1 MKKRT
6 ILFLALGLAATLQAQ
21 NAAPEQA
28 ASPAPQ
34 ANQTAVTEQKS
45 TSDSAAVAQV
55 APDSA
60 KATTVAVDSSV
71 TAASAAIADSATVA
85 SAPADSAKKEAL
97 PVTDT
102 VLVAQ
107 APADSAVKPVADTTT
122 AAVQAPADSAKASTD
137 SALVKQE
144 PKADSSVAQV
154 PADSA
159 KAPVDS
165 ALAKQEKAKVAKA
178 LANKLGE
185 IVHGNAYNTVGNEAA
200 AATIGSNLNS
210 PHRMHGSKL
219 VYFDP
224 IAEQGVL
231 AFGNSLTYFL
241 SFSNENNLG
250 LLSAGMAFGKFG
262 FAIDYAMAK
271 AWRYTDHAD
280 GTSET
285 EKNTAAGSIV
295 GAKASMNFG
304 SFDLAIAGHYQT
316 PYGNALLSLPHSEQE
331 YDAWAADGYLG
342 LSYSGDLI
350 YWTLGVGAVRNDAKF
365 KSSVSE
371 IKVIDGQTYLATTKT
386 TISDTLSNIEILPE
400 FSIGAT
406 ALSSENA
413 NVYLGVNAAG
423 AVVVFDEIT
432 GINDRHHEAVLLL
445 TPNILGEV
453 MLSKYFMAFG
463 GASYN
468 WVAAQYSDRELNNE
482 ANKTILT
489 ATNSTTVSLGARF
502 EYGPAAI
509 ELAFEKT
516 FLQNPFGAF
525 SSTDGIVTSLGAFI
539 NF

>member
-34 ANQTAVTEQKS
+34 TNQTAVTEQKS

-60 KATTVAVDSSV
+60 KATTVVVDSSV
-71 TAASAAIADSATVA
+71 TAAPSASADSATVA

-122 AAVQAPADSAKASTD
+122 AAAKAPVD
-137 SALVKQE
+137 SALAKQE
-144 PKADSSVAQV
+144 PKADSVVAQV

-178 LANKLGE
+178 PANKLGE

-304 SFDLAIAGHYQT
+304 SFDVAIAGHYQT

-413 NVYLGVNAAG
+413 NVYLGLNAAG

-489 ATNSTTVSLGARF
+489 ATNSTTVNLGARF

>member
-45 TSDSAAVAQV
+45 TSNSAAVAQV

-137 SALVKQE
+137 AALVKQE
-144 PKADSSVAQV
+144 PKADSVVAQV
-154 PADSA
+154 VAEPA
-159 KAPVDS
+159 KAP
-165 ALAKQEKAKVAKA
+165 
-178 LANKLGE
+178 ANKLGE

-350 YWTLGVGAVRNDAKF
+350 YWTLGIGAVRNDAKF

-413 NVYLGVNAAG
+413 NVYLGLNAAG

-489 ATNSTTVSLGARF
+489 ATNSTTVNLGARF

>member
-34 ANQTAVTEQKS
+34 TNQTAVTEQKS

-122 AAVQAPADSAKASTD
+122 AAVQAPADSAKT
-137 SALVKQE
+137 
-144 PKADSSVAQV
+144 
-154 PADSA
+154 
-159 KAPVDS
+159 PVDS
-165 ALAKQEKAKVAKA
+165 ALAKQEPKADSVVAQVVAEPAKAPVDSASTKQEKAKVAKA
-178 LANKLGE
+178 PANKLGE

-386 TISDTLSNIEILPE
+386 TISDTLSNIVI
-400 FSIGAT
+400 
-406 ALSSENA
+406 
-413 NVYLGVNAAG
+413 
-423 AVVVFDEIT
+423 
-432 GINDRHHEAVLLL
+432 
-445 TPNILGEV
+445 
-453 MLSKYFMAFG
+453 
-463 GASYN
+463 
-468 WVAAQYSDRELNNE
+468 
-482 ANKTILT
+482 KTRKQI
-489 ATNSTTVSLGARF
+489 
-502 EYGPAAI
+502 
-509 ELAFEKT
+509 
-516 FLQNPFGAF
+516 
-525 SSTDGIVTSLGAFI
+525 
-539 NF
+539 